1 MEKLLQS
8 LTLKE
13 KIGQLMQLAP
23 YLFIRDL
30 KVEVAGHV
38 RDLNLDEEKIFS
50 SGSILGVGSAK
61 EMIEVQKKYL
71 EKSRHKIPLI
81 FMADIIHGYKT
92 IFPVPLA
99 LAATFNPELVQKTAR
114 ISAIEAQTS
123 GIHVTFSPMADLSRD
138 PRWGRVVESFGED
151 PYLIGEMSAAMVR
164 GYQNDGIEKV
174 GNIASC
180 VKHFAG
186 YGASEA
192 GRDYN
197 TVDVSHLSLHSTYLP
212 GYKKAFDAGA
222 RLVMTA
228 FNVIDGIP
236 CTVNSYL
243 LRDVLRNLWKKDVVT
258 ITDYD
263 SLNQIRAHGVAS
275 TMKEV
280 AYQGIKAGLDI
291 EMASTAY
298 VNHLETLIKEKKV
311 DVSLLDEAVLRIL
324 ELKRDL
330 GLFEN
335 PYKGADEA
343 LEQTLVLSEE
353 HLDEALKVAHES
365 IVLLKNDQTLP
376 LKKNA
381 KIALIGPYAQSR
393 KTIGPWSWHGRRD
406 LHMTLEEAIGKNVS
420 FCKTAESD
428 TDLTITDL
436 DQIKG
441 CDVCILALGEDEHL
455 SGEAHSRTDIS
466 LPGRQTDLFKAIN
479 ALNIPTV
486 VLLNNGRP
494 LLLND
499 ILPAN
504 AIVECFFLGSRSAEA
519 IKDVL
524 FGDVNPS
531 GKLPISFPKV
541 LGQIPIYYNHLN
553 TGRPYL
559 GPNDH
564 NEYVSKYLDIDNEP
578 LFPFGF
584 GLSYSE
590 FTISDLT
597 LSHHSMTPNG
607 SIDCQITVKNNS
619 DMAGFETI
627 QLYIK
632 DHFAKVSRPVK
643 ELKQFKKIYLESH
656 EEKIISFTITLND
669 LTYLLHEG
677 QITYDAGKFTVF
689 IGTSSTDLL
698 KEEFELMEEI
708 L

>member
-30 KVEVAGHV
+30 KIEVAGHV

-99 LAATFNPELVQKTAR
+99 MAASFNPELVQKAAR

-151 PYLIGEMSAAMVR
+151 PYLIGEMSKAMVR
-164 GYQNDGIEKV
+164 GYQNDGIDKV

-197 TVDVSHLSLHSTYLP
+197 TVDISHLALHSTYLP
-212 GYKKAFDAGA
+212 GYKKALDAGA

-228 FNVIDGIP
+228 FNVIDGVP

-243 LRDVLRNLWKKDVVT
+243 LRDVLRTIWQKDVVT

-275 TMKEV
+275 SMKEV
-280 AYQGIKAGLDI
+280 AYLGIKAGLDI

-298 VNHLETLIKEKKV
+298 INHLETLISEKKV
-311 DVSLLDEAVLRIL
+311 DIALLDEAVLRVL

-343 LEQTLVLSEE
+343 LEQTKVLSKE

-365 IVLLKNDQTLP
+365 LVLLKNDNTLP
-376 LKKNA
+376 LNKNT

-406 LHMTLEEAIGKNVS
+406 LHMTLEEAMTNNIS
-420 FCKTAESD
+420 FCKTVESD
-428 TDLTITDL
+428 TELSIDDFNI
-436 DQIKG
+436 IKT
-441 CDVCILALGEDEHL
+441 CDVCILALGEDEQL

-466 LPGRQTDLFKAIN
+466 LPGRQTHLFKSVQ

-499 ILPAN
+499 ILSAN
-504 AIVECFFLGSRSAEA
+504 AILECFFLGSRSAEA
-519 IKDVL
+519 IRDIL
-524 FGDVNPS
+524 FGNINPS

-541 LGQIPIYYNHLN
+541 LGQIPVYYNHLN

-559 GPNDH
+559 GPHDH
-564 NEYVSKYLDIDNEP
+564 NEYVSKYLDVDNEP

-590 FTISDLT
+590 FEISDLI
-597 LSHHSMTPNG
+597 LNHHSMTPEG
-607 SIDCQITVKNNS
+607 SIDCRMTIKNNS
-619 DMAGFETI
+619 DTPGYETI
-627 QLYIK
+627 QLYIR
-632 DHFAKVSRPVK
+632 DHCAKVSRPVK
-643 ELKQFKKIYLESH
+643 ELKQFKKIYLKAH
-656 EEKIISFTITLND
+656 EEKNIIFTITIND

-689 IGTSSTDLL
+689 IGTSSINLL
-698 KEEFELMEEI
+698 KEEFELIGEMI
-708 L
+708 

>member
-8 LTLKE
+8 LTIKE

-99 LAATFNPELVQKTAR
+99 LAATFNPELVKKAAR

-151 PYLIGEMSAAMVR
+151 PYLIGEMSAAMVK

-186 YGASEA
+186 YGASEG

-197 TVDVSHLSLHSTYLP
+197 TVDMSHLALHSAYLP
-212 GYKKAFDAGA
+212 GYKKALEAGA

-236 CTVNSYL
+236 CTINSYL
-243 LRDVLRNLWKKDVVT
+243 LRDVLRNLWKKDVIT
-258 ITDYD
+258 ISDYD
-263 SLNQIRAHGVAS
+263 SLNQIRSHGVAS

-280 AYQGIKAGLDI
+280 AYQGITGGLDI
-291 EMASTAY
+291 EMASTSY
-298 VNHLETLIKEKKV
+298 VNHLETLINEKKV
-311 DVSLLDEAVLRIL
+311 EIKLLDEAVLRIL

-335 PYKGADEA
+335 PYKGANEE
-343 LEQTLVLSEE
+343 LEQTLVLSNEY
-353 HLDEALKVAHES
+353 LDEALKVAHQS
-365 IVLLKNDQTLP
+365 VVLLKNDQTLP
-376 LKKNA
+376 INKNK

-406 LHMTLEEAIGKNVS
+406 LHLTLEEAFSSQIA
-420 FCKTAESD
+420 FCKTVESPSELSAD
-428 TDLTITDL
+428 DL
-436 DQIKG
+436 IKIKA
-441 CDVCILALGEDEHL
+441 CDICLLALGEDEHL
-455 SGEAHSRTDIS
+455 SGEAHSRSDIH
-466 LPGRQTDLFKAIN
+466 LPGNQTKLFYSIKE
-479 ALNIPTV
+479 LDTPTV
-486 VLLNNGRP
+486 VILHNGRP
-494 LLLND
+494 LLLQD
-499 ILPAN
+499 IMTAN
-504 AIVECFFLGSRSAEA
+504 AILECFFLGSRSAEA
-519 IKDVL
+519 IRDIIL
-524 FGDVNPS
+524 GDVNPS
-531 GKLPISFPKV
+531 GKLPITFPKV

-564 NEYVSKYLDIDNEP
+564 NEYVSKYLDVDNEP

-584 GLSYSE
+584 GLSYSS
-590 FTISDLT
+590 FK
-597 LSHHSMTPNG
+597 LSQLVLSSHSMR
-607 SIDCQITVKNNS
+607 IDGLINCQITIENQS
-619 DMAGFETI
+619 GIPGYETI
-627 QLYIK
+627 QLYIR
-632 DHFAKVSRPVK
+632 DHYAKVSRPVK
-643 ELKQFKKIYLESH
+643 ELKQFKKIYLDAYEI
-656 EEKIISFTITLND
+656 KTINFNITLKD
-669 LTYLLHEG
+669 LSYLLHEG
-677 QITYDAGKFTVF
+677 QITYDLGMFTVY
-689 IGTSSTDLL
+689 IGTSSHDFV
-698 KEEFELMEEI
+698 KEEFELI
-708 L
+708 

>member
-1 MEKLLQS
+1 MEKLLQT
-8 LTLKE
+8 LTTKE

-30 KVEVAGHV
+30 KIEVAGHV

-99 LAATFNPELVQKTAR
+99 LAASFNPELVQKAAR

-123 GIHVTFSPMADLSRD
+123 GIHVTFSPMSDLSRD

-151 PYLIGEMSAAMVR
+151 PYLIGVMSAAMVK
-164 GYQNDGIEKV
+164 GYQNDGIDKV

-212 GYKKAFDAGA
+212 GYKKALDAGA

-243 LRDVLRNLWKKDVVT
+243 LRNVLHDLWGHKKVVS
-258 ITDYD
+258 ISDYD

-275 TMKEV
+275 SMKEV
-280 AYQGIKAGLDI
+280 AYKGITGGLDI
-291 EMASTAY
+291 EMASTSY
-298 VNHLETLIKEKKV
+298 VNHLETLINEKKV
-311 DVSLLDEAVLRIL
+311 DINLLDEAVLRIL

-335 PYKGADEA
+335 PYKGADES
-343 LEQTLVLSEE
+343 LEQTLVFSKE

-365 IVLLKNDQTLP
+365 VVLLKNNQILP
-376 LKKNA
+376 LKKTA

-406 LHMTLEEAIGKNVS
+406 LHMTLEEAFGNQIS
-420 FCKTAESD
+420 FCKTAESATEL
-428 TDLTITDL
+428 TDDDL
-436 DQIKG
+436 LSIKD
-441 CDVCILALGEDEHL
+441 CDVCLLALGEDEHL
-455 SGEAHSRTDIS
+455 SGEAHSRSNIT
-466 LPGRQTDLFKAIN
+466 LPGQQVSLFNAIKS
-479 ALNIPTV
+479 LNIPTIV
-486 VLLNNGRP
+486 ILTNGRP
-494 LLLND
+494 LLLQD
-499 ILPAN
+499 IHSSD
-504 AIVECFFLGSRSAEA
+504 AILECFFLGSRHAEA
-519 IKDVL
+519 IRDIVL
-524 FGDVNPS
+524 GDVNPS

-559 GPNDH
+559 GPGDH
-564 NEYVSKYLDIDNEP
+564 NEYVSKYLDVDNEP
-578 LFPFGF
+578 MYPFGY
-584 GLSYSE
+584 GLSYSS
-590 FTISDLT
+590 FAISDFI
-597 LSHHSMTPNG
+597 LSDKKMTPEG
-607 SIDCQITVKNNS
+607 SINAKITITNNS
-619 DMAGFETI
+619 DIPGYETL
-627 QLYIK
+627 QLYIR

-643 ELKQFKKIYLESH
+643 ELKQFRKIYLNAHES
-656 EEKIISFTITLND
+656 KTISFNITLND

-677 QITYDAGKFTVF
+677 QITYDLGKFTVF
-689 IGTSSTDLL
+689 IGTSSADLL
-698 KEEFELMEEI
+698 KEEFELI
-708 L
+708 